1 MAVFFIIL
9 AILIFEF
16 VCWCLVRCGDER
28 RYGINEDEYPEK
40 ESESNDLSDR

>member
-1 MAVFFIIL
+1 MVVFFIIL
-9 AILIFEF
+9 GVLIFGF
-16 VCWCLVRCGDER
+16 ICWCLVRGGDER